1 MTSRLIRSTVGK
13 NTSKSTA
20 PVEIFVIA
28 SSMVSKNVSSTLTPY
43 SLAKSFL
50 ILGQR

>member
-1 MTSRLIRSTVGK
+1 MRSWVGK

-20 PVEIFVIA
+20 PDAIFDTA
-28 SSMVSKNVSSTLTPY
+28 SSVVVKNVSSTLTPY
-43 SLAKSFL
+43 SFAKSFL